1 MVDNGK
7 LGQGSQSTKMGA
19 DKYPKSKCPQKLS
32 AQIVCPSPIVWDLD
46 EKKRFPWT
54 CVLCSLCF

>member
-32 AQIVCPSPIVWDLD
+32 AQIVCPSPKVCDFDFGI
-46 EKKRFPWT
+46 RCP
-54 CVLCSLCF
+54 